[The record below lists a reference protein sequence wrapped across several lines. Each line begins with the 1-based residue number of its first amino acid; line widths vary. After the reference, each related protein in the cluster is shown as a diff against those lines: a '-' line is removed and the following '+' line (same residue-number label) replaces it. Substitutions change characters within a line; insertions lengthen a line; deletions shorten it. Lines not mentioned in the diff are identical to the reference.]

1 VSTWIDDGFLAFDTE
16 TTGVDTQEDR
26 IVTAAAVI
34 FRNGEPQETRSWL
47 IKVDVDIPERA
58 SDVHG
63 ITNEISQSQGQAQ
76 TEALAEIGDYLDSA
90 GLPIVCFNAGF
101 DIPILNSNLQRQ
113 GLGELKTSVII
124 CPYVIDRQFDK
135 YVKGKNQRRLKP
147 TAERYGLELSEDDW
161 HGAEADSLVTGRI
174 LIAQGTR
181 FPKITEISAQEL
193 ADNVIE
199 WRDQQDAEFKE
210 WLARQ
215 PPRQF

>member
-1 VSTWIDDGFLAFDTE
+1 MSTWIEEGFIAFDSE
-16 TTGVDTQEDR
+16 TTGVDTAEDR
-26 IVTAAAVI
+26 IVTAAAVL
-34 FRNGEPQETRSWL
+34 FRDGEPQETRSWL

-58 SDVHG
+58 SEVHG
-63 ITNEISQSQGQAQ
+63 ITNEISQSQGQDQ

-90 GLPIVCFNAGF
+90 GLPIVCFNTGF
-101 DIPILNSNLQRQ
+101 DIPILNSNLQRH
-113 GLGELKTSVII
+113 GLGELKTTVII

-174 LIAQGTR
+174 LIAQAQK
-181 FPKITEISAQEL
+181 FPKITDVTPQEL
-193 ADNVIE
+193 ADQVAL
-199 WRDQQDAEFKE
+199 WRGQQDAEFKE

-215 PPRQF
+215 PPLRQ